1 MRYKWYIYTKIIN
14 LIFTKNKIL
23 TMRKLLLLLLCVIT
37 FNSVAQ
43 IQMNTTGNF
52 NDPSYLIDNVLIGT
66 GVITSNHSY
75 IGDSSQIGYFTD
87 SLGLIGMSEGFV
99 LSTGRVDSIG
109 VLGGDTL
116 WWDYIWDSTF
126 TVIIDSTPFVENYF
140 LSDDL
145 SGSGDTD
152 LLTIASSVPAL
163 IGQTFSVLST
173 HDAAILE
180 FDFVPS
186 ADTVKFN
193 YVFAGEEYLE
203 WVNSQFNDVFAF
215 LISGPGITG
224 PYASPAAFPGGAIN
238 IAVVPNSNPVLPIG
252 ISTVNDQINSQ
263 YYNHD
268 STTSVSAFNGY
279 TDVFTAKAI
288 VSACHVYHIKLAIT
302 DAADA
307 IWNSGVFFEAGS
319 FNSIDPGAPTAVVST
334 TDVLCNA
341 DSNGIASLCIQGG
354 TAPYSINWNGAN
366 PNALIAGTYSVTVID
381 NLGLSSTTSFTING
395 PTVLMA
401 TISQPILD
409 LEANAIG
416 GTPNFSYQWLFANI
430 VVGTSATYTPT
441 QNGNYTLVV
450 TDMNGCID
458 TSTIF
463 TVTNIV
469 SGISEHFSTNLLLF
483 PNPFSEKTTIKLLN
497 PKDVVLE
504 LSLFSPT
511 GKKVRDFNTSS
522 SDNSIVIDRGN
533 LTQGIYMLLI
543 RTENYTSKSKLII
556 K

>member
-1 MRYKWYIYTKIIN
+1 MK
-14 LIFTKNKIL
+14 
-23 TMRKLLLLLLCVIT
+23 KLLLLLLCVIT

-87 SLGLIGMSEGFV
+87 SLGLIGMTEGFV

-109 VLGGDTL
+109 NTGGDTL

-126 TVIIDSTPFVENYF
+126 TVIIDSTPFLENYF

-145 SGSGDTD
+145 SGSGDPD

-224 PYASPAAFPGGAIN
+224 PYASPVGFPNGAIN

-268 STTSVSAFNGY
+268 STTAVSAFNGY

-341 DSNGIASLCIQGG
+341 DSNGTASLCIQGG
-354 TAPYSINWNGAN
+354 TAPYSINWNVAN
-366 PNALIAGTYSVTVID
+366 PNALSAGTYSVTVID
-381 NLGLSSTTSFTING
+381 NVGLSSTASFTINE
-395 PTVLMA
+395 PTALMA

-416 GTPNFSYQWLFANI
+416 GTPNYTYQWLFANI
-430 VVGTSATYTPT
+430 VVGTNATYTPM
-441 QNGNYTLVV
+441 QNGNYYVIV
-450 TDMNGCID
+450 TDANGCVD
-458 TSTIF
+458 TSLIF
-463 TVTNIV
+463 TVTNV
-469 SGISEHFSTNLLLF
+469 TSGINEQLSSSLMAY
-483 PNPFSEKTTIKLLN
+483 PNPFSQNTTINLLS
-497 PKDVVLE
+497 PHDVLIGVSLYDPLGRKVKDL
-504 LSLFSPT
+504 
-511 GKKVRDFNTSS
+511 K
-522 SDNSIVIDRGN
+522 I
-533 LTQGIYMLLI
+533 
-543 RTENYTSKSKLII
+543 SKQKQSYLYFPW
-556 K
+556 

>member
-1 MRYKWYIYTKIIN
+1 
-14 LIFTKNKIL
+14 
-23 TMRKLLLLLLCVIT
+23 MRKLLRILLCVIT

-43 IQMNTTGNF
+43 VQMNTTGNF
-52 NDPSYLIDNVLIGT
+52 NDPSYLIDNVLIGN

-126 TVIIDSTPFVENYF
+126 TVIIDSTPFIENYF

-145 SGSGDTD
+145 SGSGDPD
-152 LLTIASSVPAL
+152 LLTIANSVPAL

-193 YVFAGEEYLE
+193 YVFAGEEYLD
-203 WVNSQFNDVFAF
+203 WVNTEFNDVFAF

-224 PYASPAAFPGGAIN
+224 PYASPATFPGGAIN

-279 TDVFTAKAI
+279 TDVFTA
-288 VSACHVYHIKLAIT
+288 SAVVIPCNVYHIKLAIT

-319 FNSIDPGAPTAVVST
+319 FDAAADPGALNVNTVT
-334 TDVLCNA
+334 TDILCYG
-341 DSNGIASLCIQGG
+341 DTSGIVQLCIAGG
-354 TAPYSINWNGAN
+354 VAPYIIDWFGII
-366 PNALIAGTYSVTVID
+366 PNNLAEGTYNVSVTDAQGFSV
-381 NLGLSSTTSFTING
+381 GTTFTISG
-395 PTVLMA
+395 P
-401 TISQPILD
+401 SQI
-409 LEANAIG
+409 
-416 GTPNFSYQWLFANI
+416 I
-430 VVGTSATYTPT
+430 VSVT
-441 QNGNYTLVV
+441 QNGNQLQSTVSGGTPGYSYNWILGGVSVSTTVNFIPTQTGIYILTV
-450 TDMNGCID
+450 TDTNGCVV
-458 TSTIF
+458 SSNPVN
-463 TVTNIV
+463 VTNI
-469 SGISEHFSTNLLLF
+469 STGISDILTAKLVVY
-483 PNPFSEKTTIKLLN
+483 PNPFNTKTVVNLLDYSRVKN
-497 PKDVVLE
+497 I
-504 LSLFSPT
+504 SLFDPQ
-511 GKKVRDFNTSS
+511 GRKVKDFTHKVTS
-522 SDNSIVIDRGN
+522 NKIEIEKGN
-533 LTQGIYMLLI
+533 LQNGIYLLI
-543 RTENYTSKSKLII
+543 VETNNYVSKSKLII
-556 K
+556 E